1 MQEKRSTINPTQT
14 PSQTADAHT
23 SVSDRKLAANREN
36 AKKSTGPRTER
47 GKARSSQNAYR
58 HGFFAKPLYPTAAQ
72 VTQDR
77 SDYDSM
83 VDGLLEHY
91 QPVCYIENVLVE
103 KIAAGYLRS
112 ARIVR
117 HEQVIFAMRY
127 PFEVRSASSL
137 PRYQTAVERQL
148 EKDIE
153 RLESLQAR
161 RRAEAAS
168 IEAAPETAL
177 ADVTDGEAPA
187 ETEIDTAV
195 APVGDTAEGA
205 TPALPETT
213 GDQRVGPNGGDQN
226 AGTNPPAV
234 LPEMSDEDSG
244 DLPAIS
250 LA

>member
-1 MQEKRSTINPTQT
+1 MQEEQSTTNSTTASSQSADAQT
-14 PSQTADAHT
+14 P
-23 SVSDRKLAANREN
+23 VSERKLAANREN

-47 GKARSSQNAYR
+47 GKARSSQNAYK
-58 HGFFAKPLYPTAAQ
+58 HGFFAKPLYPTATQ

-77 SDYDSM
+77 SDYDDM
-83 VDGLLEHY
+83 LDGLLEHY
-91 QPVCYIENVLVE
+91 QPVGYIESVLVE

-117 HEQVIFAMRY
+117 HEQVIFGMRY

-161 RRAEAAS
+161 RKSEAGS
-168 IEAAPETAL
+168 IEAEPETEL

-187 ETEIDTAV
+187 AAEIHAVV
-195 APVGDTAEGA
+195 APSGDAAGKMV
-205 TPALPETT
+205 PALPETA
-213 GDQRVGPNGGDQN
+213 GDEVVARNDGDQN
-226 AGTNPPAV
+226 AGTNPPAAP
-234 LPEMSDEDSG
+234 PEVSDEGSKDSTV
-244 DLPAIS
+244 IS